1 MDLDIKA
8 KIQLLNGVMGDPED
22 VVSMLRRQP
31 SILAYSEVTIQ
42 VWCLD
47 TSDTTSKATP
57 PSLALGWLLQTTR
70 TSWSMLV
77 SCCVSLWQWRH

>member
-1 MDLDIKA
+1 MVMQAHMDLDIKA

-42 VWCLD
+42 V
-47 TSDTTSKATP
+47 
-57 PSLALGWLLQTTR
+57 
-70 TSWSMLV
+70 
-77 SCCVSLWQWRH
+77 